1 MSDAL
6 LAAFAPDAARAACP
20 TPATPPRGRRGAGW
34 AATAAVGLLRLWLR
48 RIEQR
53 RKLDRLAREYPS
65 YLLRD
70 VGRRAEDLMCE
81 ARKPFWRP

>member
-1 MSDAL
+1 MSDPS

-20 TPATPPRGRRGAGW
+20 TPATPPRGRRGVVGAGPD
-34 AATAAVGLLRLWLR
+34 ALGLLMLWLR

-70 VGRRAEDLMCE
+70 VGLRAEDLMRE